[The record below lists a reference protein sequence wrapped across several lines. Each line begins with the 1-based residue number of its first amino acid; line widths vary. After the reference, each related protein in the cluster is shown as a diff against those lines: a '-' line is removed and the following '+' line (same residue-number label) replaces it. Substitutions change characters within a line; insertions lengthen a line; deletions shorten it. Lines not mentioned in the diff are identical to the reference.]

1 MADEITLENS
11 IDDTLLTVVRRHLGY
26 TVDDDELDH
35 RLLGYIREGQAYL
48 ARLAHGQSLT
58 WEEGTAE
65 RRLLKD
71 YVFYANAKQTA
82 LFGEA
87 YLADLTAFQLD
98 MAVREASN
106 GA

>member
-26 TVDDDELDH
+26 TVDDDELDA
-35 RLLGYIREGQAYL
+35 RLTGYIRDGQAYL
-48 ARLAHGQSLT
+48 ARLAHGQLLT

-65 RRLLKD
+65 RRLLLD

-98 MAVREASN
+98 MAVREAN
-106 GA
+106 DGA

>member
-11 IDDTLLTVVRRHLGY
+11 IDDTLLTVVRHHLGY
-26 TVDDDELDH
+26 TVDDDDLDL
-35 RLLGYIREGQAYL
+35 RLLVYIREGQEYL

-58 WEEGTAE
+58 WDEGTAE

>member
-1 MADEITLENS
+1 MADEITDNYTLTTE
-11 IDDTLLTVVRRHLGY
+11 LLTVVRHHLGY
-26 TVDDDELDH
+26 TVDDDDLDL
-35 RLLGYIREGQAYL
+35 RLLVYIREGQEYL

-58 WEEGTAE
+58 WDEGTAE

-87 YLADLTAFQLD
+87 YLSDLTAFQLD
-98 MAVREASN
+98 MAVREASD

>member
-26 TVDDDELDH
+26 TVDDDDLDL
-35 RLLGYIREGQAYL
+35 RLLVYIREGQEYL

-58 WEEGTAE
+58 WDEGTAE

-87 YLADLTAFQLD
+87 YLSDLTAFQLD
-98 MAVREASN
+98 MAVREASD